1 MSLALKYYIRAL
13 RLPFIT
19 ASLLPFISGS
29 LAARG
34 DFNLLGFCLGLI
46 CVMFTHLSA
55 NLINDHADSKSGAD
69 WQERAF
75 WGFFGGS
82 KLIQENVLPEAAYIK
97 AAVFFACAGTVCA
110 ALISAL
116 LRTLLPLSLYAIIL
130 ALAWLYSRRPLQFSY
145 NRLGELIVFILF
157 GPVPVMGGYF
167 IQTHCFPSFKSF
179 LLSLPFGFLT
189 TAILFANEVPDFKND
204 AAVKKINWVSLTGPF
219 IIIDEEAAH
228 IRIQAVYLLVEEFEV
243 PRQCL
248 RRAAAKLSL
257 IFDLRAPFPQVHL
270 FRKPDNGLYR
280 AV

>member
-19 ASLLPFISGS
+19 ASLLPFIAGS

-204 AAVKKINWVSLTGPF
+204 AAVKNEPVTT
-219 IIIDEEAAH
+219 II
-228 IRIQAVYLLVEEFEV
+228 
-243 PRQCL
+243 
-248 RRAAAKLSL
+248 
-257 IFDLRAPFPQVHL
+257 
-270 FRKPDNGLYR
+270 
-280 AV
+280 